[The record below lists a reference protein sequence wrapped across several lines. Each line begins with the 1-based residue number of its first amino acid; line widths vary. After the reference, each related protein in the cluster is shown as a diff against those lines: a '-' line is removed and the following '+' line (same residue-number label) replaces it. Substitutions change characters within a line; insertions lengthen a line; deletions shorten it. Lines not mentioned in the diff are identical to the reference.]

1 MCEKALGSCSCKG
14 TGSFSMKQNGSSPR
28 FIVSVEAAADAP
40 AKTRDYASLGAAGMT
55 IVLWASAFVGIRS
68 AGRSFSPGALSL
80 GRLTVAVVALAL
92 LGLARGDR
100 LPSRAALKQVGL
112 PLLACGLLW
121 FGAYNVT
128 LNSGERRV
136 DAGTAAMLVNIGP
149 ILIAVLAGILLREG
163 FPRSLFAGLTVA
175 FAGVVVIGAA
185 SSTHSATTEGVLLCV
200 GAAFAYAGGVVAQKV
215 VLRVLT
221 PIQTVFCC
229 AVIGAIACTPFAPE
243 LARQLGPVHAEGWL
257 LYLGIGPTALGFIFW
272 GFALSRTSAGK
283 LATTTY
289 LVPPISVL
297 LGWLWLGESPAAL
310 AYLGGALA
318 LAGVALSRRPSGGGR
333 PTRAAAGTGSRS

>member
-1 MCEKALGSCSCKG
+1 M
-14 TGSFSMKQNGSSPR
+14 
-28 FIVSVEAAADAP
+28 EAAADAP
-40 AKTRDYASLGAAGMT
+40 AKTRDYAALGAAGIT

-80 GRLTVAVVALAL
+80 GRLTVAVVALAVI
-92 LGLARGDR
+92 GLARGDR
-100 LPSRAALKQVGL
+100 LPSLAALKHVAL

-121 FGAYNVT
+121 FGAYNVA

-163 FPRSLFAGLTVA
+163 FPRSLFTGLAVA
-175 FAGVVVIGAA
+175 FAGVIVIGVA
-185 SSTHSATTEGVLLCV
+185 SSTHTATTEGVLLCV
-200 GAAFAYAGGVVAQKV
+200 ASAFAYAGGVVAQKV

-221 PIQTVFCC
+221 PIQTVFFC
-229 AVIGAIACTPFAPE
+229 AVIGALVCAPFAPQ
-243 LARQLGPVHAEGWL
+243 LVRQLGPVHGEGWL

-283 LATTTY
+283 LAVTTY
-289 LVPPISVL
+289 LIPPISVL

-318 LAGVALSRRPSGGGR
+318 LAGVAVSRKPARVIVRRSPAAQTDAR
-333 PTRAAAGTGSRS
+333 MNRAS